1 MTVPLC
7 ILWFEVTRVS
17 FFEKT
22 SQHTLKEVDICD
34 NILYRKKKRKESD
47 YFFFLKL

>member
-34 NILYRKKKRKESD
+34 NILYRALLVSEIEKKRK
-47 YFFFLKL
+47 